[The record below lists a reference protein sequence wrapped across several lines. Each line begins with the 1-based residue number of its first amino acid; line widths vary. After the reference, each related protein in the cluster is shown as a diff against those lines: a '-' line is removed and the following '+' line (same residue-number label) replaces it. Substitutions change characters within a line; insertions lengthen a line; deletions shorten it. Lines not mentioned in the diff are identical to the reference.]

1 MPEVKCSVSNCHYW
15 KENNRC
21 GADAIM
27 IEVDEHANKSF
38 DAEFAGEG
46 FDSAHQDSA
55 ASAASTCCHT
65 FKAKQRA

>member
-1 MPEVKCSVSNCHYW
+1 
-15 KENNRC
+15 
-21 GADAIM
+21 M